1 MLDEAT
7 LRIQS
12 ELGTNEK
19 LFWSGQP
26 RRGIVFRG
34 ADVFWIPFSLIPG
47 AIAVFWVL
55 TILSV
60 GIHPVIVFGFPF
72 FLMGL
77 YLTFGRFIMDAATR
91 AKTYYGVTNER
102 IIIIS
107 GLFSRKIKSL
117 NLRTLSDVSMD
128 QKQNGTGTITFGP
141 IHPGAAAW
149 GGMNWGA
156 GAYGMLTP
164 AFEMIP
170 EVKSVYDVIRDAQK
184 QA

>member
-7 LRIQS
+7 LAIQS

-19 LFWSGQP
+19 LLWAGQP

-34 ADVFWIPFSLIPG
+34 ADLFLIPFSLFWGSFSIFWEVSVLSAGISFFALFGIP
-47 AIAVFWVL
+47 FVL
-55 TILSV
+55 I
-60 GIHPVIVFGFPF
+60 
-72 FLMGL
+72 GL
-77 YLTFGRFIMDAATR
+77 YMIFGRFFVDASTR

-107 GLFSRKIKSL
+107 GLFSRKVKSL

-141 IHPGAAAW
+141 MNPAAAW
-149 GGMNWGA
+149 GGMTWWPGTSA
-156 GAYGMLTP
+156 MMTP
-164 AFEMIP
+164 AFDMIP